1 MGKRDAMGKNY
12 LLTLEPVTVLR
23 NSDEINYK
31 NQRNKAIIMVLQISA
46 FLVHLENKP
55 RSRCHHNTTLCC

>member
-31 NQRNKAIIMVLQISA
+31 IKEIKQPSWFCRFQL
-46 FLVHLENKP
+46 F
-55 RSRCHHNTTLCC
+55 